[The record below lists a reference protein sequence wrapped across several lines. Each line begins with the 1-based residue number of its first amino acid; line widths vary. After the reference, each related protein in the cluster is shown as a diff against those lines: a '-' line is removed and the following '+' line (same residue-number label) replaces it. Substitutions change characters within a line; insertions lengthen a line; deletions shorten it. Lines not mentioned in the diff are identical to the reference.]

1 MRYLIALLWFVVFAK
16 KLLFWTYLWQLKEY
30 HIGRFLDHFKTAK
43 GKSLI
48 LSPLFAFKIIL
59 LWGLYFTATNG
70 LFEVKLGI
78 TYLIVLIFFLEGVF
92 FLKNFLQKTFK
103 KPILTRKTAVII
115 SSGLSLSFLIIFFAF
130 LLEFRL
136 TKFTFSLLTFDILA
150 PVILSGFVL
159 AFQPIAVILRNRLIG
174 QARKKRE
181 QFKNLKVVG
190 ITGSYGKTST
200 KEFLAS
206 ILATKYR
213 VLKTKEHQN
222 SEMGIAKCLLQELE
236 PEHEIFVCEMG
247 AYNKGGVKLLCSI
260 AQPQIGVLTGI
271 NEQHMATFG
280 SQENIIKTKYEL
292 IESLPKDGVAFF
304 NAQNKY
310 CVDLYSKT
318 NIKKFLYGANVSFL
332 GEENII
338 GAMAVA
344 KELGMSE
351 EEISRATAKIQ
362 NRLGGIT
369 LKKGANG
376 VNIIDA
382 TYSANPDGVI
392 ANLEYLKTFPGK
404 KIIVMPCLI
413 ELGNASGEVHK
424 RIGQKIGEVCD
435 LAIITTQDKI
445 KELKEGAAGRGNI
458 VFIENS
464 EEIEK
469 KLKSF
474 IKPGDVVLLE
484 SRISPR
490 IIQKLI

>member
-43 GKSLI
+43 GRSLI

-59 LWGLYFTATNG
+59 LVALYFTATNG
-70 LFEVKLGI
+70 LPQIKLGI
-78 TYLIVLIFFLEGVF
+78 TYLISLIFFLEGAF

-115 SSGLSLSFLIIFFAF
+115 SSGLSLSFLIVFFVF

-159 AFQPIAVILRNRLIG
+159 AFQPMAVILRNRLIG
-174 QARKKRE
+174 QARRKRE
-181 QFKNLKVVG
+181 RFKTLKVVG

-200 KEFLAS
+200 KEFLSS

-222 SEMGIAKCLLQELE
+222 SEMGIAKCILQELE

-247 AYNKGGVKLLCSI
+247 AYNKGGIKLLCGI

-271 NEQHMATFG
+271 NEQHMSTFG

-292 IESLPKDGVAFF
+292 IEALPKDGVAFF
-304 NAQNKY
+304 NSKNKY
-310 CVDLYSKT
+310 CVDLYNKT
-318 NIKKFLYGANVSFL
+318 NIKKFLYGSDASFA
-332 GEENII
+332 GEENIL

-344 KELGMSE
+344 RELGMSE
-351 EEISRATAKIQ
+351 EEILKAVAKIG
-362 NRLGGIT
+362 NRMGGVV
-369 LKKGANG
+369 LKKGASG
-376 VNIIDA
+376 VNVIDA

-413 ELGNASGEVHK
+413 ELGSASSDVHR
-424 RIGQKIGEVCD
+424 RIGKKIGEICD
-435 LAIITTQDKI
+435 LAIISTKDRI
-445 KELKEGAAGRGNI
+445 EELKEGAAGRGSI
-458 VFIENS
+458 VFIENP

-474 IKPGDVVLLE
+474 IKPGDAVLLE
-484 SRISPR
+484 SRVSPQ
-490 IIQKLI
+490 IIQKLL